1 MNSKVIVVHNL
12 KGGVAKTTT
21 VIQMA
26 TALVKFHNKK
36 VLVIDCDPQF
46 NTTFT
51 CGVDTNEI
59 RTLWDIFEYYTGQE
73 DAEEVTMDDII
84 VPTKDGFDLV
94 PGDLEL
100 VGADDDYMGVSD
112 NIKTLNKA
120 LRDMKKEY
128 DYIIIDTPPS
138 LSLMVKNAYFASPN
152 SQIICPTTLDVY
164 GYQGL
169 DSLQKRLDHFA
180 KKYRMTE
187 NHPDF
192 KITGI
197 LRTIVE
203 SNTKNDQTYSEGI
216 EYFANEN
223 NIYCFKEI
231 IHKTTQVKRAQN
243 EMQNLFDYKADSTA
257 AMDYKYFVKEL
268 LDLEK
273 KLDKDVR

>member
-26 TALVKFHNKK
+26 TALVKFHSKK

-273 KLDKDVR
+273 KLDEDVR

>member
-26 TALVKFHNKK
+26 TALVKFHKKK

>member
-273 KLDKDVR
+273 KLDEDVR

>member
-26 TALVKFHNKK
+26 TALVKFHKKK

-231 IHKTTQVKRAQN
+231 IHKTTHVKRAQN